1 MTVPAQI
8 SDDFDFTLQEL
19 LLRFQ
24 RLARFDPER
33 AAQEA
38 MVTAQMMHEYLVLEG
53 ALVE

>member
-1 MTVPAQI
+1 MKVPAAVFNE
-8 SDDFDFTLQEL
+8 FDASLQEL

-33 AAQEA
+33 AAQEVMA
-38 MVTAQMMHEYLVLEG
+38 TVQMMHEYLVMEG